1 MTQSAD
7 TEIKRVLLSW
17 SSGKDSAWTLYQ
29 LQQDPSVEVVG
40 LLTTFNGEFERSAIH
55 GVRQQ
60 LLRMQATVA
69 GLPLIEIPLP
79 WPCSN
84 EQYEAIMGQALEDT
98 QNQLQMDAIAFG
110 DLYLEDIRSYRE
122 SEMRGTGLELLFP
135 LWQIPAAELAQQMI
149 AGGLK
154 AVITCLDPRVMP
166 AHFAGDQFSNKLLE
180 ELPETIDP
188 CGENGE
194 FHTFAWDG
202 PMFKHPI
209 PVVVGE
215 VVNRDGF
222 VYADFLPQGMDMAF
236 KQNR

>member
-1 MTQSAD
+1 MSQPAD
-7 TEIKRVLLSW
+7 TGIKRVLLSW

-29 LQQDPSVEVVG
+29 LQRDPNVEVVG
-40 LLTTFNGEFERSAIH
+40 LLTTFNDEFKRSAIH

-60 LLRMQATVA
+60 LLRMQAEAA

-84 EQYEAIMGQALEDT
+84 QQYETIMGDSLQSAR
-98 QNQLQMDAIAFG
+98 NQLEMDAVAFG

-122 SEMRGTGLELLFP
+122 TQMQGTGLELLFP
-135 LWQIPAAELAQQMI
+135 LWKIPTAELAQQMI

-154 AVITCLDPRVMP
+154 AAITCLDPRVLP
-166 AHFAGDQFSNKLLE
+166 ADFAGRQFSGKLLE
-180 ELPETIDP
+180 ELPESVDP

-202 PMFKHPI
+202 PMFKYPI
-209 PVVVGE
+209 PVVAGE
-215 VVNRDGF
+215 VVTRNGF
-222 VYADFLPQGMDMAF
+222 VYSDLLPEA
-236 KQNR
+236 